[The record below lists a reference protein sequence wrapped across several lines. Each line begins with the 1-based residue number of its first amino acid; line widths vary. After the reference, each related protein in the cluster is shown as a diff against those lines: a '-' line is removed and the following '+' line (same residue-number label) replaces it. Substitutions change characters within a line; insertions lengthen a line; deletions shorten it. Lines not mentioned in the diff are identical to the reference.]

1 MWSTLRLLIIILLCR
16 VINLLSHL
24 YTDVILQP
32 LNHINEYIAMC
43 DIIDHYTATNPTR
56 KPLFIA
62 DRGFVSFNV
71 FAHAIENNAYFL
83 VRARES
89 NPRSMLATIKLPDS
103 PEYDIIF
110 ERWLTKKNT
119 KTVKAEPEV
128 YKTIANRTFD
138 YLDPKSK
145 SLYYISFRIMSFVL
159 PNGNTE
165 VVYTNLPKEDFS
177 TEELRELYNMRWGI
191 ETSFRDI
198 KYAAGLL
205 FFHSRK

>member
-62 DRGFVSFNV
+62 DRGFVSLNV

-110 ERWLTKKNT
+110 ERWLTKKIQRLLKQSLKCIKLLQT
-119 KTVKAEPEV
+119 ELLITSTLKVK
-128 YKTIANRTFD
+128 
-138 YLDPKSK
+138 
-145 SLYYISFRIMSFVL
+145 
-159 PNGNTE
+159 
-165 VVYTNLPKEDFS
+165 VYT
-177 TEELRELYNMRWGI
+177 
-191 ETSFRDI
+191 TSLF
-198 KYAAGLL
+198 GL
-205 FFHSRK
+205 